1 MGRPHQAQGRDSV
14 CPAIRAGTETDTAVE
29 GNQVREPAGPGSYR
43 VPARQ
48 CQLAPAQYTLGRVPG
63 GTAKRSRLA
72 VAGLPAVGL
81 ALLLAAWVVA
91 TQPWQAPDEASHYQ
105 RAMSIANGR
114 ILGPKLDYTTAPGTP
129 TQLRFI
135 DHDTRGVMMPAR
147 LSPPN
152 VLCMNGKPDV
162 TGSCME
168 EDPNGNFPPLVYFL
182 PAAALGVSHDASTA
196 IWLARVV
203 TAITCVAFLLIAL
216 ALMWDGTGW
225 SVLGLLAATTPMV
238 LFTSSIMNS
247 SGPQIASCIA
257 FSAAILRITRSP
269 ERTSPWVWT
278 AFIVAGVVAILG
290 GPIGLEFAVVNLALF
305 GVLLGRRGIRELRIS
320 ARLPSHF
327 AASILLAA
335 GVLALV
341 YSRIAGFAPTI
352 GISPFL
358 GSLHQGIQQ
367 LPGVLRD
374 AVGDFGSLTVLLPP
388 GADWVWW
395 LLVVALV
402 IAALRLGDLRDRLLM
417 VAVVVV
423 ALAFPVLFYAWVDR
437 FTGFGLQG
445 REVLPAL
452 LLIPLV
458 AGELVCR
465 RIPPYAHRQSAQL
478 ALGGALALTSVFQAY
493 AWWYNG
499 RKVSTASGFY
509 LHATWTPPLGWLP
522 WAVIVGVG
530 TSALLG
536 FALSEGAGAVRFR
549 RSLVVD
555 RV

>member
-1 MGRPHQAQGRDSV
+1 M
-14 CPAIRAGTETDTAVE
+14 
-29 GNQVREPAGPGSYR
+29 REPTGPGSCR
-43 VPARQ
+43 VPARL
-48 CQLAPAQYTLGRVPG
+48 CQLTHAQYTLGPVRRV
-63 GTAKRSRLA
+63 TAKRSRLA
-72 VAGLPAVGL
+72 LVGLPAVGL

-105 RAMSIANGR
+105 RAVSIANGR

-162 TGSCME
+162 TGSCIE

-182 PAAALGVSHDASTA
+182 PAAALGVANDASTA

-203 TAITCVAFLLIAL
+203 SAISCLAFLLLAL
-216 ALMWDGTGW
+216 ALLWDGAGW
-225 SVLGLLAATTPMV
+225 SVLGLLAAITPMV

-247 SGPQIASCIA
+247 SGPQIASCVA
-257 FSAAILRITRSP
+257 FTAAILRITRAP
-269 ERTSPWVWT
+269 LLTPRWVWV
-278 AFIVAGVVAILG
+278 AFAVAGAVAILA
-290 GPIGLEFAVVNLALF
+290 GPIGLEFALVNLALF
-305 GVLLGRRGIRELRIS
+305 GVLLGRGGLGELLTQ
-320 ARLPSHF
+320 ARRRSFL
-327 AASILLAA
+327 AASALLAA
-335 GVLALV
+335 GVLALI

-352 GISPFL
+352 GISPIL
-358 GSLHQGIQQ
+358 GSLHQGIEQF
-367 LPGVLRD
+367 PYVLRD

-402 IAALRLGDLRDRLLM
+402 VAAMWIGDRRDRLVM
-417 VAVVVV
+417 VPVVVV
-423 ALAFPVLFYAWVDR
+423 ALAFPILFYAWVDR

-445 REVLPAL
+445 REVLPVL
-452 LLIPLV
+452 LVIPLV
-458 AGELVCR
+458 AGELVNR
-465 RIPPYAHRQSAQL
+465 RIAPLAHRQSAQL
-478 ALGGALALTSVFQAY
+478 ALGVALAVTAGFQAY

-499 RKVSTASGFY
+499 RTVTTPSGFY
-509 LHATWTPPLGWLP
+509 AHATWTPPLGWLP
-522 WAVIVGVG
+522 WVVIAALGTASLFAFAV
-530 TSALLG
+530 
-536 FALSEGAGAVRFR
+536 SEGAGAARLR